1 MIKAHKSLL
10 ALAAAAAASL
20 GMMGTASAGGQTM
33 ASLQAQQE
41 RGTDQL
47 IVKFRAGAVASMATP
62 ALREAASR
70 YGVSI
75 TGSRPGSMG
84 QIVKLDKR
92 LPNAVAQK
100 LAEEMKAAD
109 PSMEAA
115 QADAWATIS
124 GVPNDPLW
132 SSQWHY
138 FEPTGGINVQKAW
151 KRSKGKGVVVAVLD
165 TGYRPHADLVA
176 NLVPGYDMIVDTA
189 VANDGNGR
197 DADASD
203 PGDGCGGASSWHGT
217 HVAGTIAATTNNGV
231 GVAGV
236 AQKAKVQSVR
246 VLGCGGGYFSDIDAG
261 IEWASGGTVA
271 GLPANPTPAKVINMS
286 LSGATSCPAATQ
298 TAINNAVARG
308 TVVVVAAGN
317 SYGNAANYAPANC
330 ANVITVAAT
339 NRSGAKASYSNTG
352 TVVEIAAPGGDF
364 GGTGSGVLSTLN
376 AGYSTPGADNYV
388 EYIGTSMAT
397 PHVAG
402 VAALIMAKQPT
413 WTPAQVLARL
423 QSTAR
428 AFPGACAG
436 CGSGIV
442 DANAAVP

>member
-1 MIKAHKSLL
+1 
-10 ALAAAAAASL
+10 
-20 GMMGTASAGGQTM
+20 
-33 ASLQAQQE
+33 
-41 RGTDQL
+41 
-47 IVKFRAGAVASMATP
+47 MATP

-75 TGSRPGSMG
+75 TGSRPGSIG

-115 QADAWATIS
+115 QADAWATIT

-138 FEPTGGINVQKAW
+138 FEPTGGINVLKAW

-176 NLVPGYDMIVDTA
+176 NLLPGYDMIVDTA

-330 ANVITVAAT
+330 ANVITVAAI
-339 NRSGAKASYSNTG
+339 NRSGAKSSYSNTG

-364 GGTGSGVLSTLN
+364 GGSGTGVMSTLN

-413 WTPAQVLARL
+413 WTPAQVLARI

>member
-1 MIKAHKSLL
+1 MIQSRKTLL
-10 ALAAAAAASL
+10 ALAVAATT
-20 GMMGTASAGGQTM
+20 MGAFSCASAGGLTL
-33 ASLQAQQE
+33 ADLQARQE
-41 RGTDQL
+41 VGTDQL
-47 IVKFRAGAVASMATP
+47 LFKFRPGAAASMASP
-62 ALREAASR
+62 ALREAANR
-70 YGVSI
+70 YGVNI
-75 TGSRPGSMG
+75 TGSRLGSIG
-84 QIVKLDKR
+84 HIVKLDKR

-109 PSMEAA
+109 PALEAA
-115 QADAWATIS
+115 QADAWATIA
-124 GVPNDPLW
+124 GVPNDTLW

-138 FEPTGGINVQKAW
+138 FEPTGGINVVKAW
-151 KRSKGKGVVVAVLD
+151 KRSKGKKVVVAVLD

-217 HVAGTIAATTNNGV
+217 HVAGTIAAVTNNGV

-236 AQKAKVQSVR
+236 AQKSKVQSVR

-317 SYGNAANYAPANC
+317 AYGNAASYAPANC

-388 EYIGTSMAT
+388 EYVGTSMAT

-413 WTPAQVLARL
+413 WTPAQVLARI